1 MSCKGAARSSSR
13 SRISASARSS
23 NSDASRRCWKGGVR
37 SHKKRARDLKGTAQ
51 AQAYFAGQVEYLPNA
66 ANELEF
72 RPAAFREAE
81 LALPGDW
88 PPGMGPPACS
98 TTPEIETNNCGVVH
112 VIHT

>member
-1 MSCKGAARSSSR
+1 MDPKTWVGVKFECKPLQAGVFRTATCCGV
-13 SRISASARSS
+13 
-23 NSDASRRCWKGGVR
+23 DAPVLLGFVL
-37 SHKKRARDLKGTAQ
+37 KRLMHLPQRQ